1 MAAPIIGAGA
11 ALLSRQLAK
20 RQLRKKLTEATAK
33 GTGAAGLAAGAA
45 GLGELASPD
54 KKKREQ
60 PVMGSSKNVDA
71 GTGRGTTQFKRDKPM
86 LKRDTGPR
94 FRTEEVN
101 IPTPAPMNTAGVAG
115 LAGSPSGMSE
125 EREAASGRTTFFGP
139 TPEDAVEMA
148 VEAPRMR
155 KGLFG
160 EDIPEDEYLEME
172 RKNKEAGFFGR
183 FKKGGS
189 VKKKPAKKMASG
201 GSVSSAS
208 KRGDGC
214 ATKGKTRGRMV

>member
-1 MAAPIIGAGA
+1 MARRLFEI
-11 ALLSRQLAK
+11 Q
-20 RQLRKKLTEATAK
+20 E
-33 GTGAAGLAAGAA
+33 
-45 GLGELASPD
+45 GEPGYFVHPRTRAR
-54 KKKREQ
+54 KKREQ
-60 PVMGSSKNVDA
+60 PVMGSSKNVNA
-71 GTGRGTTQFKRDKPM
+71 GTGRGTTQFKKDKP
-86 LKRDTGPR
+86 KRDTSKNTDGMSTTYGPL
-94 FRTEEVN
+94 T
-101 IPTPAPMNTAGVAG
+101 TPGDISTAPPMNTAGIAG
-115 LAGSPSGMSE
+115 LPGSPSGMSE

-148 VEAPRMR
+148 AEAPRMR

-160 EDIPEDEYLEME
+160 EDIPEEEYLEME
-172 RKNKEAGFFGR
+172 RKNREAGFFGR

-189 VKKKPAKKMASG
+189 VKKATKKYASG

>member
-45 GLGELASPD
+45 GLGGLASPE

-60 PVMGSSKNVDA
+60 PVMGSFKNVDA
-71 GTGRGTTQFKRDKPM
+71 GTGRGTTQFKQDKPKP
-86 LKRDTGPR
+86 KRDASPR

-101 IPTPAPMNTAGVAG
+101 IPTSAPMNTAGVAG

-172 RKNKEAGFFGR
+172 RKNKEAGFYGR

-189 VKKKPAKKMASG
+189 VKKATKKYASG